1 MAYFN
6 HAFKKVMLGIKGDQ
20 AGAPGTAVNLSGGMI
35 DEDGVPTSALATAV
49 APYSLGVGTFGIF
62 DPNTYLSMSVDF
74 YSSQENC
81 CPFLVASASVK
92 THDKQGQLLHFYYE
106 NKDELL
112 SISLNDN
119 RTLETEDILPHQLR
133 FRSRYEDDRSRALEE
148 TGIIYK
154 AIAYHTSDDNHVF
167 LRIGDLESEHFA
179 LLNPKT
185 YDLISIHNRLWL
197 EDETWLELKIVF
209 KNYETYRWQTY
220 AKVTEHFLGNR
231 IFKRTT
237 VSKIRTLSRLPI
249 KELQEQAWKLRH
261 LQTATLQNNHAL

>member
-1 MAYFN
+1 MSWKRA
-6 HAFKKVMLGIKGDQ
+6 KMETVVQ
-20 AGAPGTAVNLSGGMI
+20 V
-35 DEDGVPTSALATAV
+35 
-49 APYSLGVGTFGIF
+49 F
-62 DPNTYLSMSVDF
+62 DPFAKNADGEFSKNPVELPARSFKQVIHWKDGQILIVETQD
-74 YSSQENC
+74 E
-81 CPFLVASASVK
+81 
-92 THDKQGQLLHFYYE
+92 QGQLLHFYYE

-154 AIAYHTSDDNHVF
+154 AIAYHISDDNHVF
-167 LRIGDLESEHFA
+167 LRIGDFESGHFA
-179 LLNPKT
+179 SLNPKT

-197 EDETWLELKIVF
+197 EDENWLELKIVF

-220 AKVTEHFLGNR
+220 AKVTEYFLDNR
-231 IFKRTT
+231 LFKRTT

-261 LQTATLQNNHAL
+261 LQTATLQNNYAL